1 MHNSSKPCSSK
12 EVGWLS
18 SSKIFFLCSALGFRK
33 RELGCFGP
41 AAGDSGGFGSS
52 RWSIGEALGLQ
63 LGVLERLGLPTW
75 GPWEALRSPSR
86 GLATACGF
94 KLGCRSQ
101 PSRKTWFCKLRWGK
115 TCILYQKTTV
125 VYRLGPPS
133 WGLWSALGLQ
143 DGALER
149 LGTSKLGSWSALGLL
164 GLQDGALE
172 KLWASKLGSL
182 SALDLQVEVLGRLRG
197 LQVGVLERFG
207 PPS

>member
-1 MHNSSKPCSSK
+1 M
-12 EVGWLS
+12 
-18 SSKIFFLCSALGFRK
+18 GFRK
-33 RELGCFGP
+33 RELGRFGP
-41 AAGDSGGFGSS
+41 PAGDSGGFGSS

-86 GLATACGF
+86 GLATACGS

-115 TCILYQKTTV
+115 TCILCQKTTV

-149 LGTSKLGSWSALGLL
+149 LWTSKLGSWSALDLQVDVLGKLRGLQFGILLWLGASKLGSWSALGL
-164 GLQDGALE
+164 
-172 KLWASKLGSL
+172 
-182 SALDLQVEVLGRLRG
+182 QVEIFRTL
-197 LQVGVLERFG
+197 
-207 PPS
+207 